1 MTRLRHAVTLA
12 ICVLFSMPLCAAALE
27 FQTDFEQFP
36 PGRALEAGEPTAS
49 ALHTIVLRTSAAV
62 EALPAS
68 HLFLGGVSGTL
79 TNRPLDNFDL
89 QVLNPHANPQ
99 ASRAWMFRRAA
110 LARARLARF
119 RARTPGPPPIPEPT
133 TAVLMGIGLIGLAAA
148 GRRYDA

>member
-1 MTRLRHAVTLA
+1 MTRLRRALMLA
-12 ICVLFSMPLCAAALE
+12 LCALFSLPLGATALGFHGDSWNDALE
-27 FQTDFEQFP
+27 RF
-36 PGRALEAGEPTAS
+36 LESGEPTAS
-49 ALHTIVLRTSAAV
+49 ALQTIVLRTSAAV

-119 RARTPGPPPIPEPT
+119 HARTPGPPPIPEPT